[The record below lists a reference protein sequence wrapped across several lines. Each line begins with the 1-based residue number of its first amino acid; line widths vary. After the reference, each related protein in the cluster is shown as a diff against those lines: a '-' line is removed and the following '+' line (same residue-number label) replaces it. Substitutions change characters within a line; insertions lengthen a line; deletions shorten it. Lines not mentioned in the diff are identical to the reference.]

1 MCTSFL
7 RTWCTCKMNSYQYVL
22 QIINHR
28 NLILEKVEPVKP
40 KEKEKVKA
48 KGEKKEEVKF
58 DYYESEE
65 EAEKNE
71 EEEEE
76 LEEPVV
82 KENKPKLSKKELK
95 KLKKQAEYQKQLES
109 MEAGG
114 VENFTVSQAE
124 KSAKATVLDSQD
136 IKVENFSIAAKGKDL
151 FVNASLY
158 ITAGRRYGLV
168 GPNGHGKTTLLNHMA
183 KKILNIPQGIDILLC
198 EQEIVADDTKSI
210 DSVLKADKVRTALL
224 EEEKKLL
231 VEVEKGNTK
240 INDRLKEVSSV
251 TIDSK
256 RWALCFKEVSLV
268 SQRGELDVSRFTP
281 GCVPPAPSCST
292 FKIEY

>member
-1 MCTSFL
+1 M
-7 RTWCTCKMNSYQYVL
+7 
-22 QIINHR
+22 
-28 NLILEKVEPVKP
+28 
-40 KEKEKVKA
+40 
-48 KGEKKEEVKF
+48 KF

-65 EAEKNE
+65 ETQNNE

-76 LEEPVV
+76 KEEAVV
-82 KENKPKLSKKELK
+82 EENKPKLSKKELK

-109 MEAGG
+109 MESGG

-124 KSAKATVLDSQD
+124 KSTKATVLDSQD

-151 FVNASLY
+151 FINASLY

-183 KKILNIPQGIDILLC
+183 KKILNIPAGIDILLC

-224 EEEKKLL
+224 EEAKKLT
-231 VEVEKGNTK
+231 VEVEKGNLK
-240 INDRLKEVSSV
+240 INERLNEVCLCLNP
-251 TIDSK
+251 
-256 RWALCFKEVSLV
+256 ALYTL
-268 SQRGELDVSRFTP
+268 L
-281 GCVPPAPSCST
+281 
-292 FKIEY
+292 

>member
-1 MCTSFL
+1 M
-7 RTWCTCKMNSYQYVL
+7 
-22 QIINHR
+22 
-28 NLILEKVEPVKP
+28 EPVKP

-48 KGEKKEEVKF
+48 KVEKKEEVKF

-65 EAEKNE
+65 EGEKNE

-76 LEEPVV
+76 SEEPVV

-198 EQEIVADDTKSI
+198 EQEIVADETKSI

-240 INDRLKEVSSV
+240 INDRLKEVSSASV
-251 TIDSK
+251 NLPLLFDS
-256 RWALCFKEVSLV
+256 
-268 SQRGELDVSRFTP
+268 FTSP
-281 GCVPPAPSCST
+281 FQLAEC
-292 FKIEY
+292 

>member
-1 MCTSFL
+1 M
-7 RTWCTCKMNSYQYVL
+7 
-22 QIINHR
+22 
-28 NLILEKVEPVKP
+28 EPVKP
-40 KEKEKVKA
+40 KDKEKGKA
-48 KGEKKEEVKF
+48 KAEKKEEVKF
-58 DYYESEE
+58 DYYQSEE
-65 EAEKNE
+65 EAEENKE
-71 EEEEE
+71 EES
-76 LEEPVV
+76 EEPAVQ
-82 KENKPKLSKKELK
+82 ENKPKLSKKELK

-198 EQEIVADDTKSI
+198 EQEIVADETKSI

-251 TIDSK
+251 SVSSPLPPLRFNTNYFYCKYLVRSNDDFYFCVIYYISYYFIIPLYIIVEKKMIKDRKVCTLICTI
-256 RWALCFKEVSLV
+256 L
-268 SQRGELDVSRFTP
+268 
-281 GCVPPAPSCST
+281 
-292 FKIEY
+292 

>member
-1 MCTSFL
+1 
-7 RTWCTCKMNSYQYVL
+7 MNSL
-22 QIINHR
+22 TAK
-28 NLILEKVEPVKP
+28 EEPVKP
-40 KEKEKVKA
+40 RGKEKGKPKVDKR
-48 KGEKKEEVKF
+48 EEIKF

-65 EAEKNE
+65 EAEGNE
-71 EEEEE
+71 EEEKPEE
-76 LEEPVV
+76 TVV
-82 KENKPKLSKKELK
+82 EENKPKLSKKELK
-95 KLKKQAEYQKQLES
+95 KQKKQAEYQKQLES

-124 KSAKATVLDSQD
+124 KSAKSTVLESQD

-183 KKILNIPQGIDILLC
+183 KKILNISAGIDILLC
-198 EQEIVADDTKSI
+198 EQEIVADETKSI
-210 DSVLKADKVRTALL
+210 DSVLKADKVRTALW

-240 INDRLKEVSSV
+240 INERLKEVGLTPV
-251 TIDSK
+251 N
-256 RWALCFKEVSLV
+256 LFLV
-268 SQRGELDVSRFTP
+268 FE
-281 GCVPPAPSCST
+281 PAQIIIM
-292 FKIEY
+292 F

>member
-1 MCTSFL
+1 
-7 RTWCTCKMNSYQYVL
+7 MNSFQYVL
-22 QIINHR
+22 LFINR
-28 NLILEKVEPVKP
+28 TNVNLEKMEPVKP
-40 KEKEKVKA
+40 KDKEKGKA
-48 KGEKKEEVKF
+48 KAEKKEEVKF
-58 DYYESEE
+58 DYYQSEE
-65 EAEKNE
+65 EAEENKE
-71 EEEEE
+71 EES
-76 LEEPVV
+76 EEPAVQ
-82 KENKPKLSKKELK
+82 ENKPKLSKKELK

-198 EQEIVADDTKSI
+198 EQEIVADETKSI
-210 DSVLKADKVRTALL
+210 ESVLKADKVRTALL

-251 TIDSK
+251 S
-256 RWALCFKEVSLV
+256 VSLPLLYA
-268 SQRGELDVSRFTP
+268 SFTP
-281 GCVPPAPSCST
+281 ST
-292 FKIEY
+292 FKVEY